1 MTKKAIDALM
11 SIGIDIGK
19 DTFRLVCFYL
29 DGHSVNLGLTAN
41 EITVRA

>member
-11 SIGIDIGK
+11 SILAKPQSIWFVFIL
-19 DTFRLVCFYL
+19 TA
-29 DGHSVNLGLTAN
+29 HSVNLGLTAN